1 MSGEPTTCPLVV
13 NMASESDISV
23 QGHGVHTAYVE
34 MATALEQRSDVQ
46 VVRGRY
52 HRRVD
57 CDVYHLHTV
66 GPGVWPKLLD
76 GRARTVVSAHVI
88 PDSLIGELIDG
99 ADWITP
105 SRRMASWYLKLPFS
119 SGRCSLVSVWNRRP
133 PCRLN
138 VKPTAGW

>member
-1 MSGEPTTCPLVV
+1 MKTGTTIIETTMARIPLAIVSSPRVEPTFSSWSGSGLRL
-13 NMASESDISV
+13 A
-23 QGHGVHTAYVE
+23 
-34 MATALEQRSDVQ
+34 
-46 VVRGRY
+46 GRLPD
-52 HRRVD
+52 R
-57 CDVYHLHTV
+57 
-66 GPGVWPKLLD
+66 
-76 GRARTVVSAHVI
+76 RTVIRKSSSFWLNPSWPPSMI